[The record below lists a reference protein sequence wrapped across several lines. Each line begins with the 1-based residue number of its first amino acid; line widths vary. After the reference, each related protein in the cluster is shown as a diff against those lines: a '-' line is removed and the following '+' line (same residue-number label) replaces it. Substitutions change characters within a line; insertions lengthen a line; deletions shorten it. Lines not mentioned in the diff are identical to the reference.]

1 MHLAGRARDS
11 QGRVVR
17 RRFRCAARA
26 LALAVPTCES
36 EGERRLTFATAPP
49 LNTIGM
55 PSRSGNGTKV
65 QFPP

>member
-1 MHLAGRARDS
+1 MHLAGRARFPRS
-11 QGRVVR
+11 RCPSEVPLR
-17 RRFRCAARA
+17 RAR